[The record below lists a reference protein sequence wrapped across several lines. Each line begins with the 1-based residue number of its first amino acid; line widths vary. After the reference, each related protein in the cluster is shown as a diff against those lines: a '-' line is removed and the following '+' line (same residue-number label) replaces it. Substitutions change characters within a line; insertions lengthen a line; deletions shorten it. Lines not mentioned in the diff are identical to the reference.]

1 MMNEYIFNNTDYEND
16 PEWIIKDYFN
26 SMNLQGKF
34 LWMLPYLINKIGC
47 GVNETYCSFPDFEDP
62 DPECHF
68 EGMMFGV
75 WEGEIIVPESVGFKY
90 VRLAC
95 EKYLH
100 LHPED
105 TEKVNTL
112 LAKIPS

>member
-1 MMNEYIFNNTDYEND
+1 MNEYIFENIDYEND
-16 PEWIIKDYFN
+16 PEWVVRDYFN
-26 SMNLQGKF
+26 SMYLQGK
-34 LWMLPYLINKIGC
+34 LIWMLPYLINKIGC

-68 EGMMFGV
+68 EGIMFGV
-75 WEGEIIVPESVGFKY
+75 WDGELIVPEFVGFKY

-95 EKYLH
+95 EKYIQ

-105 TEKVNTL
+105 TEKVNEL
-112 LAKIPS
+112 LAKIPA

>member
-1 MMNEYIFNNTDYEND
+1 
-16 PEWIIKDYFN
+16 
-26 SMNLQGKF
+26 
-34 LWMLPYLINKIGC
+34 MLPYLINKIGC

-68 EGMMFGV
+68 EGIMFGV
-75 WEGEIIVPESVGFKY
+75 WDGELIVPEFVGFKY

-95 EKYLH
+95 EKYIQ

-105 TEKVNTL
+105 TEKVNEL
-112 LAKIPS
+112 LAKIPA

>member
-1 MMNEYIFNNTDYEND
+1 
-16 PEWIIKDYFN
+16 
-26 SMNLQGKF
+26 GKF
-34 LWMLPYLINKIGC
+34 IWMLPYLINKIGC

-68 EGMMFGV
+68 EGIMFGV
-75 WEGEIIVPESVGFKY
+75 WDGELIVPEFVGFKY

-95 EKYLH
+95 EKYIQ

-105 TEKVNTL
+105 TEKVNEL
-112 LAKIPS
+112 LAKIPA